1 MDVTSA
7 TSAQTNAAS
16 TADAASL
23 NESYDQFL
31 LLLTTQLQNQ
41 DPLSPMDTA
50 EFTNQLVSFSG
61 VEQQIKTNKSLE
73 SLLALN
79 VLNITDIGL
88 GFIGLDVESG
98 GNAISFDGTNS
109 QTMGYA
115 LNEAAASNTVSI
127 IDANGNTVY
136 SESGETG
143 TGIHEFTWNGVD
155 SSGATAPAGQYT
167 LQINALD
174 ENGVAIPAT
183 TTVPSRIAGIESDG
197 NGNVILITNGG
208 EKVPITEVRKAV
220 LPGA

>member
-1 MDVTSA
+1 MEVTSA
-7 TSAQTNAAS
+7 TSQRNAAS
-16 TADAASL
+16 TADTATL
-23 NESYDQFL
+23 NENFDQFL

-73 SLLALN
+73 DLLALN

-98 GNAISFDGTNS
+98 GSSINFDGTTP

-115 LNEAAASNTVSI
+115 LNEAAVSNTVSI

-136 SESGETG
+136 SETGETT
-143 TGIHEFTWNGVD
+143 TGQHQFTWNGLD
-155 SSGATAPAGQYT
+155 SSGATAPAGYYT
-167 LQINALD
+167 IQIDALD
-174 ENGVAIPAT
+174 ESGVAIPAT

-208 EKVPITEVRKAV
+208 EKIPITDVRKAV

>member
-1 MDVTSA
+1 MEVTSA
-7 TSAQTNAAS
+7 TSQRNAAS
-16 TADAASL
+16 TADTATL
-23 NESYDQFL
+23 NENFDQFL

-73 SLLALN
+73 DLLALN

-98 GNAISFDGTNS
+98 GSSINFDGTTP

-115 LNEAAASNTVSI
+115 LNKAAVSNTVSI

-136 SESGETG
+136 SETGETT
-143 TGIHEFTWNGVD
+143 TGQHQFTWNGLD
-155 SSGATAPAGQYT
+155 SSGATAPAGYYT
-167 LQINALD
+167 IQIDALD
-174 ENGVAIPAT
+174 ESGVAIPAT

-208 EKVPITEVRKAV
+208 EKIPITDVRKAV